1 VDNQLGCQHC
11 GVVLHRRDARAQTRN
26 GRLLWAC
33 PECGEPMEAIGVR
46 EALDLAREREEAIG
60 WRAARAHRV
69 AGRAHR

>member
-11 GVVLHRRDARAQTRN
+11 GVVLHRLDARAQTRD

-33 PECGEPMEAIGVR
+33 PECGEPMEVMGVR

-60 WRAARAHRV
+60 WRSTCEGRV